1 MKCMTKNKAWIRWTG
16 RPPVNGKGRGRRWG
30 LAALLLACLV
40 EGTPARAQIPILD
53 IIQTA
58 VKKVIVA
65 TDLEIE
71 RMQTETI
78 EAQNT
83 EKAVENDMAQSELT
97 DITGWV
103 QQQRDLFAEFYQ
115 ELWAV
120 KTVLATYEE
129 VRDMVEKQAR
139 IVAGYKQVYAVL
151 NNDSHFSATELSAMY
166 KVLSGIASQSAQN
179 IEHLASVVTSLV
191 TEMGDGPRLAII
203 DEAGKD
209 IDKNYADLARFSQG
223 AFLLSAQRSQSA
235 GDLASTKAL
244 YGIQ

>member
-1 MKCMTKNKAWIRWTG
+1 MTSNKVWIRVKG
-16 RPPVNGKGRGRRWG
+16 RQSACGSGRGRRWG
-30 LAALLLACLV
+30 LAAFLLACLV
-40 EGTPARAQIPILD
+40 PGAPARAQIPILD
-53 IIQTA
+53 IIQA
-58 VKKVIVA
+58 AIKKVIVA

-103 QQQRDLFAEFYQ
+103 QKQRDLFVEFYQ
-115 ELWAV
+115 ELWTV

-151 NNDSHFSATELSAMY
+151 SNDPHFSAMELSAMY
-166 KVLSGIASQSAQN
+166 KILSGIGSQSAQN
-179 IEHLASVVTSLV
+179 IEHLTSVVTSLV

-203 DEAGKD
+203 DETGKD
-209 IDKNYADLARFSQG
+209 IDRNYADLARFSQG
-223 AFLLSAQRSQSA
+223 AFLLSAQRAQSA